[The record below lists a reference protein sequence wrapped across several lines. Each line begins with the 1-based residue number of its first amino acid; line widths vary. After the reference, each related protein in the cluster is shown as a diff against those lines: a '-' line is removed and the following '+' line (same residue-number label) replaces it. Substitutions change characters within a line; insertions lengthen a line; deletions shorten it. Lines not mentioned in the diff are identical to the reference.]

1 LQLILLELFE
11 VKLKKILL
19 LFLLLSASWAIAAEK
34 SMITLPTTPVTGNPL
49 GVGSDQMVVPISIL
63 NGRELSLKREST
75 LAETLNSV
83 PGVSNSSF
91 GPSVG
96 RPMIRG
102 MDSDRIRILQNGV
115 NSIDASNLSFDHA
128 VAIDPLIIEQ
138 IDVIRGPATLLYGGG
153 AVGGV
158 INAIDHRI
166 PKEKLQGITGRGE
179 IRYGGAN
186 LEHSQAAVIDVGTG
200 NFVMHLDAYHRDGKN
215 YRIPGNAVSN
225 RLQSTETW
233 NPEINKIGD
242 TDVYEG
248 DFTSYSTD
256 HGRRRLLNS
265 QSETKGGAIGASM
278 IFDKGFAGFSYAK
291 HQSVY
296 GSVKEPGV
304 HLDMDRD
311 RYDFSSELK
320 DLNTFFD
327 RAKFKVAYTDY
338 QHHEKEGSEIHTTF
352 KNAVTDGTF
361 ELGHKPIAG
370 LQGVLGMQF
379 DHGKF
384 NAIGHEAFVPNSR
397 TNSQSVYIYEELPLD
412 QHKVTFGLRHGKH
425 DVASQ
430 GGGEF
435 EDGEYHFGD
444 PATKK
449 FNTNNAAIGGL
460 YALND
465 QWSLTGNISHNERAP
480 TYFELF
486 ANGLHKATGVYEEGQ
501 VDLKKEKSNGIDGQI
516 RWKSGQ
522 DSLTFGAY
530 FNRFSNF
537 IGLLSTNDE
546 KRVHHEHDDD
556 EHYITYKKSRFTGIR
571 AEFKGIELEGKTML
585 TDYLQFNLRADYVD
599 AKDKTNGGYV
609 PRISP
614 LKLGAGLKYEFDS
627 FGARLDV
634 LHAFRQDRVA
644 TNYNYIGTKELIT
657 DSYTNVSMMA
667 TYKLPTQ
674 YNLEAFTRAN
684 NLLDE
689 EIREHASFLKD
700 IAPMGGRSLMIGLR
714 GEF

>member
-1 LQLILLELFE
+1 
-11 VKLKKILL
+11 
-19 LFLLLSASWAIAAEK
+19 
-34 SMITLPTTPVTGNPL
+34 
-49 GVGSDQMVVPISIL
+49 
-63 NGRELSLKREST
+63 
-75 LAETLNSV
+75 
-83 PGVSNSSF
+83 
-91 GPSVG
+91 
-96 RPMIRG
+96 
-102 MDSDRIRILQNGV
+102 
-115 NSIDASNLSFDHA
+115 
-128 VAIDPLIIEQ
+128 
-138 IDVIRGPATLLYGGG
+138 
-153 AVGGV
+153 
-158 INAIDHRI
+158 
-166 PKEKLQGITGRGE
+166 
-179 IRYGGAN
+179 
-186 LEHSQAAVIDVGTG
+186 
-200 NFVMHLDAYHRDGKN
+200 
-215 YRIPGNAVSN
+215 
-225 RLQSTETW
+225 
-233 NPEINKIGD
+233 
-242 TDVYEG
+242 
-248 DFTSYSTD
+248 
-256 HGRRRLLNS
+256 
-265 QSETKGGAIGASM
+265 
-278 IFDKGFAGFSYAK
+278 
-291 HQSVY
+291 
-296 GSVKEPGV
+296 
-304 HLDMDRD
+304 MDRD

-327 RAKFKVAYTDY
+327 RAKFKIAYTDY

-384 NAIGHEAFVPNSR
+384 NAIGHEAFLPNSR
-397 TNSQSVYIYEELPLD
+397 TNSQSVYVYEELPLD

-430 GGGEF
+430 GGGEL

-449 FNTNNAAIGGL
+449 FNTNNAAIGSL

-486 ANGLHKATGVYEEGQ
+486 ANGVHTATGVYEEGQ
-501 VDLKKEKSNGIDGQI
+501 SGLKKEKSNGIDAQI

-522 DSLTFGAY
+522 DSLTLGAY
-530 FNRFSNF
+530 FNKFSNF
-537 IGLLSTNDE
+537 IGLLSTNELGKGENEDHVE
-546 KRVHHEHDDD
+546 
-556 EHYITYKKSRFTGIR
+556 ITYKTSTFSGIK
-571 AEFKGIELEGKTML
+571 AEFKGVELEGKTMM
-585 TDYLQFNLRADYVD
+585 TDYLQFNLRGDYVD
-599 AKDKTNGGYV
+599 AKNKTNGGYV

-644 TNYNYIGTKELIT
+644 INYNYEGTKELIT